1 MTDTSSITA
10 SSNYPSAGEFLPP
23 EAFDELDAILDDL
36 RRRYE
41 ETPQWEFC
49 EGFMAALICSR
60 RVIPASEYLPVLLGL
75 ADADSPVAA
84 TDSAEADDPGEG
96 EGSFASA
103 EQQARFMLLWN
114 ARWDEVATALD
125 SEVKSLEDDDCYHPE
140 VMDVRAAVAELSP
153 EEQGNFEVGELPAF
167 AQVWA
172 LGFMFAVESW
182 PDDWAAPRDKDAAK
196 WLDSALE
203 ALVAMTE
210 DDTGTPEVSPLAEDA
225 EEGEESEA
233 APPTTSIAR
242 LNAFGEAIWA
252 VYDLRELWR
261 TLGPRVD
268 TVRKEATPGRNDA
281 CSCGSGKKYKKC
293 CGA

>member
-1 MTDTSSITA
+1 MTSFNSRAPSA
-10 SSNYPSAGEFLPP
+10 SDPAAGEFLPP

-36 RRRYE
+36 RSRYE

-60 RVIPASEYLPVLLGL
+60 RAIPASEYLPVLLGL
-75 ADADSPVAA
+75 AAA
-84 TDSAEADDPGEG
+84 EGHAAANDSAQADDASEP
-96 EGSFASA
+96 EGSFSKP
-103 EQQARFMLLWN
+103 EQQARFMALWN
-114 ARWDEVATALD
+114 ARWDEVQAALD
-125 SEVKSLEDDDCYHPE
+125 SEVKSLEDDNCYHPE

-153 EEQGNFEVGELPAF
+153 EEQGNFQAGELPAF

-182 PDDWAAPRDKDAAK
+182 PDEWAAPRDKDAAK

-203 ALVAMTE
+203 AVVAMTE
-210 DDTGTPEVSPLAEDA
+210 DDTGTPEVSPLMDDNEDEAAEP
-225 EEGEESEA
+225 

-261 TLGPRVD
+261 TMGPRVD
-268 TVRKEATPGRNDA
+268 TVRRQATPGRNDA
-281 CSCGSGKKYKKC
+281 CPCGSGKKYKKC
-293 CGA
+293 HGA